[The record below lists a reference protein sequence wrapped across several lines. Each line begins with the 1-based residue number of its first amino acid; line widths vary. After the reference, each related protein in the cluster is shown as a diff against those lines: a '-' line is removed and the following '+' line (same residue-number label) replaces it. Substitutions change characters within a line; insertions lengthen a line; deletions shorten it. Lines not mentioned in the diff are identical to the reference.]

1 MSRRNGPSKRELSPT
16 ARRNRR
22 IGLLAGFLGVAMVG
36 AAFASVPLYRVFCE
50 TTGYDGAVPKA
61 KAAPKRILDQKVTVT
76 FDANVRGALPWDF
89 AAEQRTQTLR
99 LGETKVA
106 FFKVTNHA
114 DHPIKARAVFNV
126 TPEQAGAHFRKLQC
140 FCFTDQT
147 VGAGQTVELPVLYF
161 IDPTFADD
169 INTRN
174 ATDVT
179 LSYTFFPAVAS
190 KATS

>member
-1 MSRRNGPSKRELSPT
+1 MSSRSAPSKRQLSPT

-22 IGLLAGFLGVAMVG
+22 IGLLAGLFGVGMVG
-36 AAFASVPLYRVFCE
+36 VAFASAPLYRVFCQ

-61 KAAPKRILDQKVTVT
+61 QAAPDRILQRTVTVT
-76 FDANVRGALPWDF
+76 FDANVRGGLPWDF
-89 AAEQRTQTLR
+89 AAEQRTQTIR

-114 DHPIKARAVFNV
+114 DHPITARALFNV

-140 FCFTDQT
+140 FCFSDQT

-161 IDPTFADD
+161 IDPKFADD
-169 INTRN
+169 INTKN

-179 LSYTFFPAVAS
+179 LSYSFFPTVVS
-190 KATS
+190 KASG

>member
-1 MSRRNGPSKRELSPT
+1 MSSPNGPSERKLSPT

-22 IGLLAGFLGVAMVG
+22 VGLLAGLFGLGMVG
-36 AAFASVPLYRVFCE
+36 VAFASAPLYRVFCQA
-50 TTGYDGAVPKA
+50 TGYDGAVPRA
-61 KAAPKRILDQKVTVT
+61 QAAPKKILDRTVTVT

-89 AAEQRTQTLR
+89 APEQRTQTIR

-114 DHPIKARAVFNV
+114 DHPVKARALFNV

-161 IDPTFADD
+161 IDPKFADD
-169 INTRN
+169 INTKN

-179 LSYTFFPAVAS
+179 LSYTFFPAVGS
-190 KATS
+190 KADS